1 MDIST
6 LVSNQHAH
14 FRSGATL
21 PVAARLDA
29 LDRLRRNILA
39 MQPDIEAAL
48 QTDLGKHPYEGYFCE
63 IGQVLEE
70 LSYLRS
76 HLRRWA
82 KPQRVHTPMTLF
94 PAKSRRY
101 PQPYGVVLVMS
112 PWNYPFMLS
121 MTPVLGAIA
130 AGNCVILKPSAY
142 APATSKVL
150 SQLIAATFEPQYVA
164 VVEGGRAENSALLD
178 QHVDYIFFTGGVTV
192 GKEVMRR
199 AAQNLIPVTLELGG
213 KSPCIVDE
221 TADLALAAKRIV
233 FGKFLNAGQTCVA
246 PDYVLVQQTVK
257 DQLVEQLKKALHDAL
272 GDAPLSNPEYG
283 KIVNDKHYRRILGLL
298 EGQTILLG
306 GQARDGK
313 IAPTLLDQVDPQ
325 SPVMQE
331 EIFGPVLPILSYT
344 TPQEVVDFVSSREKP
359 LALYLFTRSRAHQ
372 RQVWREL
379 SFGGGCVNDTVIQ
392 LASPRLP
399 FGGVGESGMG
409 AYHGRAG
416 FDAFTHYKSTL
427 WRPAGWEI
435 PLRYPPY
442 SSRQLAVIRAV
453 YEGRDR
459 GAR

>member
-6 LVSNQHAH
+6 LVSNQHAY

-48 QTDLGKHPYEGYFCE
+48 QADLGKHPYESYFCE

-70 LSYLRS
+70 LSYLPS

-82 KPQRVHTPMTLF
+82 KPRSVHTPMTLF

-121 MTPVLGAIA
+121 LTPVLGAIA

-150 SQLIAATFEPQYVA
+150 SQLVAATFDPQYVA

-178 QHVDYIFFTGGVTV
+178 QRVDYIFFTGGVTV

-246 PDYVLVQQTVK
+246 PDYVLVQQKVK

-272 GDAPLSNPEYG
+272 GDDPLSNPEYG

-331 EIFGPVLPILSYT
+331 EIFGPVLPVLTFSGLDEAIERIEAR
-344 TPQEVVDFVSSREKP
+344 PRP
-359 LALYLFTRSRAHQ
+359 LALYLFTRSRENRRKVLA
-372 RQVWREL
+372 RCR
-379 SFGGGCVNDTVIQ
+379 FGGGCINDTVVH
-392 LASPRLP
+392 LTTNSLP

-409 AYHGRAG
+409 AYHGRWG
-416 FDAFTHYKSTL
+416 FEEFSHTRGIMDRALKPDIKLKYRPYNGRTLPLLRAFM
-427 WRPAGWEI
+427 R
-435 PLRYPPY
+435 
-442 SSRQLAVIRAV
+442 
-453 YEGRDR
+453 
-459 GAR
+459 

>member
-6 LVSNQHAH
+6 LVFNQHAH
-14 FRSGATL
+14 FRTGATL
-21 PVAARLDA
+21 PVSARLDA
-29 LDRLRRNILA
+29 LDRLRRNICR

-48 QTDLGKHPYEGYFCE
+48 QSDLGKHPYESYFCE

-82 KPQRVHTPMTLF
+82 KPRRVHTPMTLF

-150 SQLIAATFEPQYVA
+150 ASLISSTFDPQYVS
-164 VVEGGRAENSALLD
+164 VVEGGRAENTALLD
-178 QHVDYIFFTGGVTV
+178 QRVDYIFFTGGVTV

-213 KSPCIVDE
+213 KSPCIVDA

-246 PDYVLVQQTVK
+246 PDYLLVQEQVK
-257 DQLVEQLKKALHDAL
+257 DPLIHHLKQALEAAL
-272 GDAPLSNPEYG
+272 GPDPLSNPEYG
-283 KIVNDKHYRRILGLL
+283 KIINDKHYHRILGLL
-298 EGQTILLG
+298 EGQTLLCG

-313 IAPTLLDQVDPQ
+313 IAPTLLDHVDPQ
-325 SPVMQE
+325 SGVMQE
-331 EIFGPVLPILSYT
+331 EIFGPVLPILTYS

-359 LALYLFTRSRAHQ
+359 LALYLFSRSKEMQHTITTR
-372 RQVWREL
+372 L
-379 SFGGGCVNDTVIQ
+379 SFGGGCFNDTILH
-392 LASPRLP
+392 LATPYMP
-399 FGGVGESGMG
+399 FGGVGNSGMG
-409 AYHGRAG
+409 SYHGKAS
-416 FDAFTHYKSTL
+416 FDTFTHYKSVL
-427 WRPAGWEI
+427 VGSQHLDV
-435 PLRYPPY
+435 PLRYHPY
-442 SSRQLAVIRAV
+442 TPSKLGMLKKFVK
-453 YEGRDR
+453 
-459 GAR
+459 

>member
-1 MDIST
+1 
-6 LVSNQHAH
+6 
-14 FRSGATL
+14 
-21 PVAARLDA
+21 
-29 LDRLRRNILA
+29 
-39 MQPDIEAAL
+39 
-48 QTDLGKHPYEGYFCE
+48 
-63 IGQVLEE
+63 
-70 LSYLRS
+70 
-76 HLRRWA
+76 
-82 KPQRVHTPMTLF
+82 MTLF

-121 MTPVLGAIA
+121 LTPVLGAIA

-150 SQLIAATFEPQYVA
+150 SQLIAATFEPQYVT

-178 QHVDYIFFTGGVTV
+178 QRVDYIFFTGGVTV

-272 GDAPLSNPEYG
+272 GDDPLSNPEYG

-298 EGQTILLG
+298 KGQTILLG
-306 GQARDGK
+306 GQAQDGK

-344 TPQEVVDFVSSREKP
+344 TPQEMVDFVSSREKP
-359 LALYLFTRSRAHQ
+359 LALYLFSRSRAMQ
-372 RQVWREL
+372 ELVTSCL
-379 SFGGGCVNDTVIQ
+379 SFGGGCFNDTILH
-392 LASPRLP
+392 LATPYMP
-399 FGGVGESGMG
+399 FGGVGNSGMG
-409 AYHGRAG
+409 AYHGKAS
-416 FDAFTHYKSTL
+416 FDTFTHYKSIL
-427 WRPAGWEI
+427 VGGQHVDV
-435 PLRYPPY
+435 PLRYHPY
-442 SSRQLAVIRAV
+442 TPSKINLLKRFLK
-453 YEGRDR
+453 
-459 GAR
+459 

>member
-21 PVAARLDA
+21 PVVARLDA

-48 QTDLGKHPYEGYFCE
+48 QADLGKHPYESYFCE

-76 HLRRWA
+76 HLRRRA
-82 KPQRVHTPMTLF
+82 KPRTVHTPMTLF

-121 MTPVLGAIA
+121 LTPVLGAIA

-142 APATSKVL
+142 APATSQVL
-150 SQLIAATFEPQYVA
+150 AQLIAATFDPQYVT

-178 QHVDYIFFTGGVTV
+178 QRVDYIFFTGGVTV

-221 TADLALAAKRIV
+221 TADLTVAARRIV
-233 FGKFLNAGQTCVA
+233 FGKFLNCGQTCVA
-246 PDYVLVQQTVK
+246 PDYVLVSQSVK
-257 DQLVEQLKKALHDAL
+257 EKFLSEISREIGRMYGPD
-272 GDAPLSNPEYG
+272 PLQNPGYG
-283 KIVNDKHYRRILGLL
+283 KIINQKHFTRLISLL
-298 EGQTILLG
+298 DRGKVFAG
-306 GQARDGK
+306 GGCDPERLR
-313 IAPTLLDQVDPQ
+313 IAPTVLDGVSPED
-325 SPVMQE
+325 PVMQE
-331 EIFGPVLPILSYT
+331 EIFGPILPVLT
-344 TPQEVVDFVSSREKP
+344 VDSLDQAIAFVRARPRP
-359 LALYLFTRSRAHQ
+359 LALYLFTSDRTAER
-372 RQVWREL
+372 RVFREL
-379 SFGGGCVNDTVIQ
+379 SFGGGCVNDTILH
-392 LASPRLP
+392 LASSRLP
-399 FGGVGESGMG
+399 FGGVGNSGMG
-409 AYHGRAG
+409 AYHGKRSFLTFSHEKG
-416 FDAFTHYKSTL
+416 VLKTSTRL
-427 WRPAGWEI
+427 DM

-442 SSRQLAVIRAV
+442 TPQKERWSRRMLK
-453 YEGRDR
+453 
-459 GAR
+459 

>member
-14 FRSGATL
+14 FRSGVTL

-121 MTPVLGAIA
+121 LTPVLGAIA

-178 QHVDYIFFTGGVTV
+178 QRVDYIFFTGGVTV

-246 PDYVLVQQTVK
+246 PDYVLVQERVK
-257 DQLVEQLKKALHDAL
+257 EQLVEQLKKALHDAL
-272 GDAPLSNPEYG
+272 GDDPLSNPEYG

-306 GQARDGK
+306 GQAREGK

-359 LALYLFTRSRAHQ
+359 LALYLFSRNRAMQ
-372 RQVWREL
+372 ELVTSRL
-379 SFGGGCVNDTVIQ
+379 SFGGGCFNDTILH
-392 LASPRLP
+392 LATPYLP
-399 FGGVGESGMG
+399 FGGVGNSGMG
-409 AYHGRAG
+409 AYHGKAS
-416 FDAFTHYKSTL
+416 FDTFTHYKSIL
-427 WRPAGWEI
+427 VGGQHVDV
-435 PLRYPPY
+435 PLRYHPY
-442 SSRQLAVIRAV
+442 TSSKFNLLKRFLK
-453 YEGRDR
+453 
-459 GAR
+459 

>member
-6 LVSNQHAH
+6 LVFNQHSH
-14 FRSGATL
+14 FRTGATL
-21 PVAARLDA
+21 PVSARLDA
-29 LDRLRRNILA
+29 LDRLRRNICR

-48 QTDLGKHPYEGYFCE
+48 QSDLGKHPYESYFCE

-76 HLRRWA
+76 HLRKWA
-82 KPQRVHTPMTLF
+82 KPRKVRTPMTLF

-150 SQLIAATFEPQYVA
+150 ASLISSTFDPQYVS
-164 VVEGGRAENSALLD
+164 VVEGGRAENTALLD
-178 QHVDYIFFTGGVTV
+178 QRVDYIFFTGGVTV

-213 KSPCIVDE
+213 KSPCIVDA

-246 PDYVLVQQTVK
+246 PDYLFVQEQVK
-257 DQLVEQLKKALHDAL
+257 DPLIHHLKQALEAAL
-272 GDAPLSNPEYG
+272 GPDPLSNPEYG
-283 KIVNDKHYRRILGLL
+283 KIINDKHYHRILGLL
-298 EGQTILLG
+298 EGQTLLCG

-313 IAPTLLDQVDPQ
+313 IAPTLLDHVDPQ
-325 SPVMQE
+325 SGVMQE
-331 EIFGPVLPILSYT
+331 EIFGPVLPILTYS

-359 LALYLFTRSRAHQ
+359 LALYLFSRSKEMQHTITTR
-372 RQVWREL
+372 L
-379 SFGGGCVNDTVIQ
+379 SFGGGCFNDTILH
-392 LASPRLP
+392 LATPYMP
-399 FGGVGESGMG
+399 FGGVGNSGMG
-409 AYHGRAG
+409 SYHGKAS
-416 FDAFTHYKSTL
+416 FDTFTHYKSVL
-427 WRPAGWEI
+427 VGSQHLDV
-435 PLRYPPY
+435 PLRYHPY
-442 SSRQLAVIRAV
+442 TPSKLGMLKKFVK
-453 YEGRDR
+453 
-459 GAR
+459 

>member
-6 LVSNQHAH
+6 LVSKQHSH

-21 PVAARLDA
+21 PASTRLDA

-48 QTDLGKHPYEGYFCE
+48 QADLGKHPYESYFCE

-82 KPQRVHTPMTLF
+82 KPRTVHTPMTLF

-121 MTPVLGAIA
+121 LTPVLGAIA

-142 APATSKVL
+142 APATSQVL

-178 QHVDYIFFTGGVTV
+178 QRVDYIFFTGGVTV

-199 AAQNLIPVTLELGG
+199 AAENLIPVTLELGG

-246 PDYVLVQQTVK
+246 PDYVLVQERVK
-257 DQLVEQLKKALHDAL
+257 APLVEQLKKALHHAL
-272 GDAPLSNPEYG
+272 GDDPLSNPKYG
-283 KIVNDKHYRRILGLL
+283 KIINGKHYQRILGLL

-306 GQARDGK
+306 GQSRDGK
-313 IAPTLLDQVDPQ
+313 IAPTLLDEADPQ
-325 SPVMQE
+325 SPVMQD
-331 EIFGPVLPILSYT
+331 EIFGPVLPILSYA

-359 LALYLFTRSRAHQ
+359 LALYLFSRNRAMQ
-372 RQVWREL
+372 DLVTSRL
-379 SFGGGCVNDTVIQ
+379 SFGGGCFNDTILH
-392 LASPRLP
+392 LATPYMP
-399 FGGVGESGMG
+399 FGGVGGSGMG
-409 AYHGRAG
+409 AYHGKAS
-416 FDAFTHYKSTL
+416 FDTFTHYKSIVDKKTWIDL
-427 WRPAGWEI
+427 PM
-435 PLRYPPY
+435 RYQPY
-442 SSRQLAVIRAV
+442 RKRNEKMIRHFLK
-453 YEGRDR
+453 
-459 GAR
+459 